1 MEQAMQPQENNE
13 KEEILYS
20 TEGLFSKLNK
30 WQAIICFF
38 IFPALCIFVIY
49 FGFFF
54 GHDSKLSGS
63 EKIFIAMFSSMV
75 LCFVSYYGFG
85 KCILLST
92 NKLTL
97 TNKGIIYKTGKK
109 YTIYHGMILVKLQ
122 NPKVVRLI
130 DTQIKQVVHYV

>member
-97 TNKGIIYKTGKK
+97 TNKGIIYKTSKK
-109 YTIYHGMILVKLQ
+109 IYYIPWNDISLVK
-122 NPKVVRLI
+122 NPLMYLTH
-130 DTQIKQVVHYV
+130 DTQMK